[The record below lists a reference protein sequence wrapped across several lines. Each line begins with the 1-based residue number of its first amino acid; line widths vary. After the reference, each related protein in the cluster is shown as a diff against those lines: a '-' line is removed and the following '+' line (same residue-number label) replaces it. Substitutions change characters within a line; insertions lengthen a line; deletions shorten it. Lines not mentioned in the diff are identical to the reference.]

1 MVSRLV
7 MNLIGTSA
15 RAFDRAVRVLAAIT
29 LTALTFAVLL
39 GVISRAFGDPVAW
52 SDEAS
57 RILMIW
63 VAALGWV
70 LATRSRAHIRIRF
83 FHDLL
88 PPRAWGIV
96 EIFINAAIV
105 LFGLLLIVYGADL
118 VSRNIDVE
126 ATSLPLSMAWLYF
139 PLLVGGAATLA
150 QALADCIT
158 VIARLRAGEPPRGEV
173 TP

>member
-1 MVSRLV
+1 VGIPSRRCEVNMIAAL
-7 MNLIGTSA
+7 A
-15 RAFDRAVRVLAAIT
+15 RTFDLAVRVLAGIT
-29 LTALTFAVLL
+29 VTALALAVLL
-39 GVISRAFGDPVAW
+39 GVVSRALNDTLAW
-52 SDEAS
+52 TDEAS

-88 PPRAWGIV
+88 APRAWGVV

-105 LFGLLLIVYGADL
+105 LFGLLLIVYGANL

-126 ATSLPLSMAWLYF
+126 ATSLPLS
-139 PLLVGGAATLA
+139 
-150 QALADCIT
+150 
-158 VIARLRAGEPPRGEV
+158 
-173 TP
+173 

>member
-1 MVSRLV
+1 MPS
-7 MNLIGTSA
+7 LITNIA
-15 RAFDRAVRVLAAIT
+15 RIFDLAIRFLAGFALAVLT
-29 LTALTFAVLL
+29 LAVLL
-39 GVISRAFGDPVAW
+39 GVISRAFNDPVAW
-52 SDEAS
+52 TDEAS

-63 VAALGWV
+63 VAAFGWV
-70 LATRSRAHIRIRF
+70 LATRSHAHIRIRF

-88 PPRAWGIV
+88 PPLGWGVV

-105 LFGLLLIVYGADL
+105 LFGLLLIVYGANL

-150 QALADCIT
+150 QALADC
-158 VIARLRAGEPPRGEV
+158 VAVVARLRAGQHPRGEQAA
-173 TP
+173 